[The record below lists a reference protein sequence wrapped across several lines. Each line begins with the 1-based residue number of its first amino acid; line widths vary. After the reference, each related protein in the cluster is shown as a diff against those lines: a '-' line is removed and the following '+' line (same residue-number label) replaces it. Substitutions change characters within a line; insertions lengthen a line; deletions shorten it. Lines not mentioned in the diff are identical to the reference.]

1 MHPLWFDLRF
11 TRQLRPAVNA
21 ERVRF
26 ARLVVGPVGVARKD
40 VVGRNVDQRGVRSRS
55 RTCQITHRQPVD
67 PIGCRLVLLGPVDVG
82 VGGAVDDHVDPPVAH
97 RPPDGFLVGNIQLRH
112 IRKTI
117 FVPRR
122 RSQQPHGVP
131 QLSVGTRYENPTHN
145 SPYYNRTTPCTRQR
159 RVTAVLRREDH
170 LLGAQPPVDP
180 DRGVVPGDRP
190 LAFGSIEVVAFVL
203 EYRLV
208 AQHRKTVGEPARNEE
223 LTFVL
228 CRQLHGDMTAE
239 GGRAAAD
246 VDRHVQHLSLHHAH
260 QFRLSGAAALEVQPP
275 QHAEFRFRFV
285 VLYETHGTHGGV
297 EARLIVTFEKVTPI
311 IAEYV
316 RLDNHHSFDLCLN
329 DFHVLSK
336 LTIRPQGPHPVQR
349 SICSSC
355 FRRYCP

>member
-1 MHPLWFDLRF
+1 M
-11 TRQLRPAVNA
+11 
-21 ERVRF
+21 
-26 ARLVVGPVGVARKD
+26 
-40 VVGRNVDQRGVRSRS
+40 
-55 RTCQITHRQPVD
+55 
-67 PIGCRLVLLGPVDVG
+67 
-82 VGGAVDDHVDPPVAH
+82 
-97 RPPDGFLVGNIQLRH
+97 
-112 IRKTI
+112 
-117 FVPRR
+117 
-122 RSQQPHGVP
+122 
-131 QLSVGTRYENPTHN
+131 
-145 SPYYNRTTPCTRQR
+145 
-159 RVTAVLRREDH
+159 TAVLRREDH

-190 LAFGSIEVVAFVL
+190 LTFGSIEVVAFVL

-246 VDRHVQHLSLHHAH
+246 VDRYVQHLSLHHAH